1 MMKKK
6 FLPLFL
12 LTALSLILSS
22 CTGSLAANG
31 FPQSTAD
38 QSNVFLADGQRVYS
52 IRVSDGAMNWR
63 FPSDK
68 AGTGFYGAPQLTKD
82 GQLIFGG
89 FDKILYSVN
98 PQTGVQNW
106 TFTGSTDR
114 YEASPLVTDTAIYAP
129 STDHKLYAVDMK
141 GAKLW
146 EFTTKNML
154 WARPATDG
162 KQIYLSSMDHFLYAL
177 NMNGQKV
184 WASDL
189 GGALLGTPLIGP
201 DNVIYIGSLNNELLA
216 VNAANGSILWRFATT
231 GGVWNSPAIQDK
243 NLYFGDLKGTF
254 YVLDRTTHQPVTSF
268 QPDGPIVSTPLL
280 ETNPQHVVFGT
291 ENGSLIA
298 VDYSGKQIWNTNPP
312 INGKLYS
319 TPIQVGDRIAV
330 ALTGAEQLLVF
341 VDQDGKQVG
350 TPFVPPK

>member
-6 FLPLFL
+6 FLPLL
-12 LTALSLILSS
+12 ILAALSMLLSACS
-22 CTGSLAANG
+22 SSLAANG
-31 FPQSTAD
+31 FPQSSAD
-38 QSNVFLADGQRVYS
+38 QGNVYVAYGQRVYAV
-52 IRVSDGAMNWR
+52 RASDGAMVWR

-68 AGTGFYGAPQLTKD
+68 AGTGFFGAPQLTKD

-114 YEASPLVTDTAIYAP
+114 YEGSPLVTDQAIYAP
-129 STDHKLYAVDMK
+129 STDHKLYAVDLK

-146 EFTTKNML
+146 EFKTNNML
-154 WARPATDG
+154 WSRPATDG
-162 KQIYLSSMDHFLYAL
+162 KLIYLPSMDHFLYAL
-177 NMNGQKV
+177 DLSGQKV

-201 DNVIYIGSLNNELLA
+201 DNVLYVGSLNNELLA
-216 VNAANGSILWRFATT
+216 VDATNGSILWRFATS
-231 GGVWNSPAIQDK
+231 GGVWGMPAIQGN
-243 NLYFGDLKGTF
+243 NLYFGDMKGTF
-254 YVLDRTTHQPVTSF
+254 YVVDKTTHQPVTSF
-268 QPDGPIVSTPLL
+268 QPDGPIVATPLV
-280 ETNPQHVVFGT
+280 ETNPERVVFGT

-330 ALTGAEQLLVF
+330 AITGAEQLLVF
-341 VDQDGKQVG
+341 VDQDGKQIG